1 MRHCYRCQANVT
13 SISFCYIFTGLK
25 VTITM
30 ETTIQTLKETRMPFG
45 IQRITP
51 IASLRGVSRIDINN
65 PNSFSES
72 FVFNKELQLPESPLV
87 NPFIIFSCCSDA
99 NQIFH
104 NNNITF
110 IQSINNSFA
119 DFMVLQ
125 SHKPI
130 PSVRDSFKLSLGR
143 FCAFRLKLRNKFIM
157 LDSKL
162 FKIFSV
168 EFIIRSDSNFI
179 DTAVHSKN
187 FKMLVRS
194 PRAFCG

>member
-104 NNNITF
+104 NNNISF
-110 IQSINNSFA
+110 IQYPIKDDENYYFTKVINY
-119 DFMVLQ
+119 VLKKNNQ
-125 SHKPI
+125 GKTTLIEDISYRYK
-130 PSVRDSFKLSLGR
+130 KNMYNLG
-143 FCAFRLKLRNKFIM
+143 FNIQEIKCQK
-157 LDSKL
+157 
-162 FKIFSV
+162 
-168 EFIIRSDSNFI
+168 
-179 DTAVHSKN
+179 
-187 FKMLVRS
+187 
-194 PRAFCG
+194 